1 MSDISEVY
9 ETSWSLHWK
18 KLYQESLIQE
28 NALQWISIGA
38 THTLVT
44 SGKGKLYSWGWNDW
58 GQCGHHPSL
67 TIKELDFGLSA
78 QWSLYASE
86 E

>member
-28 NALQWISIGA
+28 NALQRISIGA

-44 SGKGKLYSWGWNDW
+44 SGKGKLYSWGWND
-58 GQCGHHPSL
+58 
-67 TIKELDFGLSA
+67 
-78 QWSLYASE
+78 
-86 E
+86 